1 MLLELLIAM
10 VVLVIGLGAIL
21 VLLVDAMYTNKVA
34 GNDTSS
40 TMIAE
45 HVIEQISAQQAND
58 TANLSV
64 QDCASNTW
72 TITTV
77 GAAKGAG
84 NSGSYGGNGAT
95 LSAKGTVDW
104 TQDYGSIPGG
114 YKMRYVACGPGAQRI
129 TYDVRW
135 NVINMFSSAGITTS
149 RMIFVSA
156 RPSTSATVGGL
167 RYIVP
172 ANLRTIGGM

>member
-64 QDCASNTW
+64 ADCVSNTW

-84 NSGSYGGNGAT
+84 NSGGNGGNGAT
-95 LSAKGTVDW
+95 LSANGTVDW
-104 TQDYGSIPGG
+104 SQDYGSVPDG

-135 NVINMFSSAGITTS
+135 NVINMFTSAGITTS